1 MKDGRLYGR
10 FTLDFPDNY
19 KVMPLSDAAFRCL
32 VEATLWSRKQMS
44 DGVLARRYA
53 VARWG
58 LEVLNELAS
67 NDPDNPSFIEQE
79 DGWLIRDFDE
89 HQDTRAEIE
98 ARSARNKLAGQ
109 RGGQARAKRSAKRV
123 ASTSLSETQAETETE
138 TETKNKEQTSC
149 STELNPV
156 EQASAVVQPAY
167 PADFSAWWDVYPR
180 RQSKRPAAAAFAKA
194 KKRATV
200 DQLIAGARRYA
211 ADPHR
216 VAEFTKLPATWL
228 NGDCWDDAPLP
239 ARGQSS
245 RTQSQA
251 GWDAIRHDFQP
262 PHPQIGA

>member
-1 MKDGRLYGR
+1 MKDERLYAK
-10 FTLDFPDNY
+10 FTLDFPDHP
-19 KVMPLSDAAFRCL
+19 KILCLSTEAKWAL
-32 VEATLWSRKQMS
+32 VDLTIYSRRHMT
-44 DGVLARRYA
+44 DGFIPKA
-53 VARWG
+53 VALAKHG
-58 LEVLNELAS
+58 LDVCQELAT
-67 NDPDNPSFIEQE
+67 NDAENPSLIESDSGFQ
-79 DGWLIRDFDE
+79 IHDFAL
-89 HQDTRAEIE
+89 HQSTKAEIE
-98 ARSARNKLAGQ
+98 ELTEKRRRAGQ
-109 RGGQARAKRSAKRV
+109 KGGQARAKAHAKQV
-123 ASTSLSETQAETETE
+123 LKQNASKFKPETETE